1 MAVFHTPGVGGGPSG
16 ITKVAEQVGKPG
28 RQQALGSPHRSAPPT
43 ITGGNPV
50 AGTMMHNYAKQPSP
64 AAVGGSSTGMPGTTG
79 VDPTSHPGATMIRG
93 GKGGMKKNPRSGGLG
108 PGPMSTPGG
117 DNNYDA
123 TSQDV
128 E

>member
-1 MAVFHTPGVGGGPSG
+1 MAVVHTPGVGSPPTG
-16 ITKVAEQVGKPG
+16 IAKIAGSVGKPG
-28 RQQALGSPHRSAPPT
+28 RQQALGSPHMSAPPT

-50 AGTMMHNYAKQPSP
+50 AGTLMHNYAKSP
-64 AAVGGSSTGMPGTTG
+64 PAPLASGSSGMPGTTG
-79 VDPTSHPGATMIRG
+79 VDPTAHAGMSIIRG
-93 GKGGMKKNPRSGGLG
+93 GKGGMKKNARSGGLG

>member
-1 MAVFHTPGVGGGPSG
+1 MAVSHTPGVGAGSSG
-16 ITKVAEQVGKPG
+16 IAKIAESVGKPG
-28 RQQALGSPHRSAPPT
+28 RQQALGSPHRSAAPA

-50 AGTMMHNYAKQPSP
+50 AGTLMHNYAKNPP
-64 AAVGGSSTGMPGTTG
+64 AALAATGMPGTTG
-79 VDPTSHPGATMIRG
+79 VDPTTHPGVSQVRD
-93 GKGGMKKNPRSGGLG
+93 GKGGMKKNARSGGLG